1 MMEPSPPPPGRP
13 SPWHTEHVALWYASR
28 LPSGSVSRSTS
39 FLTLLLLA
47 AMMGVARAT
56 CWPPLQCLQR
66 PANPVHLH
74 LPARSDLEAARR
86 AAEDDGDVEA
96 PAPRVRLQR
105 LCKTLGQAHCAVGRL
120 CGEAW
125 CAEVTPALF
134 GVWGAG
140 VRGEQRPTEA
150 PAQAGMTRNV
160 GQLPD
165 IGVMRRMVYGVDYIL
180 ACRSDDD
187 SAALTPI
194 TTSLHEELLGKK
206 IMDAYPSAA
215 QCGCALRR
223 RSTQAA
229 DKLTLRIVITDAG
242 LAHLLPASYRG
253 LDLGQVLGHDD
264 RLTIGTLAAT
274 ESEWDALG
282 ELALDTTAQ
291 RKTLEAKES

>member
-13 SPWHTEHVALWYASR
+13 SPWHTERVALRYASR
-28 LPSGSVSRSTS
+28 LPRRSVSRSTS

-47 AMMGVARAT
+47 AMMGAARAT
-56 CWPPLQCLQR
+56 CWPPLQR

-96 PAPRVRLQR
+96 PAPRVQLQR
-105 LCKTLGQAHCAVGRL
+105 LCKTPGQAHCAVGRP
-120 CGEAW
+120 CREAW

-140 VRGEQRPTEA
+140 VRGEHRPTEA
-150 PAQAGMTRNV
+150 PAQAGMTRNA

-180 ACRSDDD
+180 ACHPDDD
-187 SAALTPI
+187 SAALSI
-194 TTSLHEELLGKK
+194 INNNLHEELLGKK

-215 QCGCALRR
+215 QSGCALRR
-223 RSTQAA
+223 QGTQAA
-229 DKLTLRIVITDAG
+229 VKLTLHRHHGRWAG
-242 LAHLLPASYRG
+242 PPAAHQLRG
-253 LDLGQVLGHDD
+253 AGPRAGARARQPPDD
-264 RLTIGTLAAT
+264 
-274 ESEWDALG
+274 
-282 ELALDTTAQ
+282 
-291 RKTLEAKES
+291 